1 MNSLDNP
8 TKNLIKYSIKYL
20 FKIFSEYPNIFLTEE
35 DVRCHLFNI
44 MVNNN
49 SELSEPR
56 KTKDGSFSIPIH
68 SEVRWYGSSSKLNY
82 RSDIV
87 LLDPTNLRVKDP
99 TNLRVKGKADLR
111 LPSKGYGFNYYYAI
125 IETKLRRING
135 CSDDILLDLIKRD
148 IIKLKNINKE
158 TKNHNMIKNPIYY
171 LVCLDKKH
179 DLGSDVKGMTKLMIK
194 PRENIFLEYAFQ
206 NKG

>member
-8 TKNLIKYSIKYL
+8 TKNLIKDSIKYL

-49 SELSEPR
+49 AQLSEPR

-68 SEVRWYGSSSKLNY
+68 SEVRWYGSSSNLNY

-125 IETKLRRING
+125 IETKLRRTNG
-135 CSDDILLDLIKRD
+135 CSDNKFLATIKED
-148 IIKLKNINKE
+148 IIKLKTIKKE
-158 TKNHNMIKNPIYY
+158 TEYYSKIEDPIYY

-179 DLGSDVKGMTKLMIK
+179 DLGSDVKGMTKMMIK

-206 NKG
+206 NKS

>member
-1 MNSLDNP
+1 MTNLDNLAR
-8 TKNLIKYSIKYL
+8 NLIKNSINRL

-44 MVNNN
+44 LVNNN

-56 KTKDGSFSIPIH
+56 KTKDSYFSIPIH
-68 SEVRWYGSSSKLNY
+68 SEVRWYGLSGKLKY

-87 LLDPTNLRVKDP
+87 LLDP

-125 IETKLRRING
+125 IEMKLRRTNG
-135 CSDDILLDLIKRD
+135 CSDKKFLATIKKD
-148 IIKLKNINKE
+148 IIKLKNIKKE
-158 TKNHNMIKNPIYY
+158 TEDFIKIKDPIYC

-179 DLGSDVKGMTKLMIK
+179 DLRSDVKGITKLMIK

>member
-1 MNSLDNP
+1 M
-8 TKNLIKYSIKYL
+8 TRNLIKNSINHL

-44 MVNNN
+44 LVNNN

-56 KTKDGSFSIPIH
+56 KTKDGSFSIPVH
-68 SEVRWYGSSSKLNY
+68 SEVRWYGLSGKLRY

-87 LLDPTNLRVKDP
+87 LLEP
-99 TNLRVKGKADLR
+99 TNLRVKGQAGLR
-111 LPSKGYGFNYYYAI
+111 LPSKSYGFNYYYAI
-125 IETKLRRING
+125 IETKLRRTNG
-135 CSDDILLDLIKRD
+135 YSDKKFLATIKEDIS
-148 IIKLKNINKE
+148 KLKRIKEETEDYNK
-158 TKNHNMIKNPIYY
+158 IKGPIYY

-179 DLGSDVKGMTKLMIK
+179 NLGSDVKGITKLMIK
-194 PRENIFLEYAFQ
+194 PRKNIFLEYAFQ